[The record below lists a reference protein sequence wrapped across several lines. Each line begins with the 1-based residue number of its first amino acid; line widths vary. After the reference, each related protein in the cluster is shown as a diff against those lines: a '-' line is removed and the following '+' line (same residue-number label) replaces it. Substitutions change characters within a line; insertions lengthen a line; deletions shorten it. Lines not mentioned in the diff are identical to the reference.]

1 VRTRHKV
8 GLQGTLRWA
17 TLLVPLLLLVLL
29 PALWWSYRAGDGA
42 LRDSTGH
49 ALNVLGGP
57 RASSLPLSDGSRIE
71 LGENS
76 ELQVLDNDSTT
87 FACALRR
94 GRGTFEVKP
103 GGGRR
108 WRVEAGKIQVE
119 VVGTR
124 FVVERRAGE
133 TVVRVLRGTVL
144 VRGESVPDGVQKL
157 GAGDE
162 LNVSNGALAA
172 SGAAAPA
179 PAASVVAAAQQPA
192 VSAGLGSEAS
202 SEPHATA
209 VDPLASA
216 ARKNSLQVAD
226 EQRRHGDIS
235 GAIQTLRAVAGQAQ
249 GGSERSIAAFTLGKL
264 LLDATGQPA
273 EAARAFRACL
283 KLSPPAS
290 VAEAALARLVE
301 AEARLGNSSAA
312 RALALDYE
320 RRYPSGR
327 RLMDVQR
334 WGRLR

>member
-1 VRTRHKV
+1 
-8 GLQGTLRWA
+8 
-17 TLLVPLLLLVLL
+17 
-29 PALWWSYRAGDGA
+29 
-42 LRDSTGH
+42 
-49 ALNVLGGP
+49 VLGGLG
-57 RASSLPLSDGSRIE
+57 ASSLSLSDGSRIE

-87 FACALRR
+87 FASALRR

-119 VVGTR
+119 VVGTH
-124 FVVERRAGE
+124 FVVERNARE
-133 TVVRVLRGTVL
+133 TVVRVLHGTVL
-144 VRGESVPDGVQKL
+144 VRGEPVPDGVQKL
-157 GAGDE
+157 GAGQE
-162 LNVSNGALAA
+162 LRISNGVLAV
-172 SGAAAPA
+172 SGTAANA
-179 PAASVVAAAQQPA
+179 PAASVAAAAPQPA
-192 VSAGLGSEAS
+192 VAAGLGSADS
-202 SEPHATA
+202 HAA

-216 ARKNSLQVAD
+216 ARKNSLQLAD

-235 GAIQTLRAVAGQAQ
+235 GAIQTLRAVAGQSQ
-249 GGSERSIAAFTLGKL
+249 SGSERSIAAFTLGKL

-334 WGRLR
+334 WGKLR